1 MIHLSQTFV
10 LVLFSISIVLFGF
23 SVIVYMVL
31 EDIKGVAFNKGI
43 NLGIEKGL
51 GKPRKEI
58 DNIID
63 GKTVRLLIF
72 IPEKDCGLFL
82 IELIQN
88 DVSGDG
94 VVFCQCEEWSTNE
107 NFHSSPQTGKYY
119 KVSIFEGVVSFISV

>member
-10 LVLFSISIVLFGF
+10 LVLFSISLLFFVFSIV
-23 SVIVYMVL
+23 VYLIL

-51 GKPRKEI
+51 GKPRRKI
-58 DNIID
+58 DDFID

-82 IELIQN
+82 VELIQN
-88 DVSGDG
+88 DVSGEG
-94 VVFCQCEEWSTNE
+94 VIFCYCEEWSTNRS
-107 NFHSSPQTGKYY
+107 FHSSPQSGKKY
-119 KVSIFEGVVSFISV
+119 KVSVSEGVTSFISV

>member
-1 MIHLSQTFV
+1 MIHLSQNFV
-10 LVLFSISIVLFGF
+10 LILFSISVVFFSF
-23 SVIVYMVL
+23 SVIVYMIL

-58 DNIID
+58 DDIID

-82 IELIQN
+82 VELIQN
-88 DVSGDG
+88 DVSGEG
-94 VVFCQCEEWSTNE
+94 VVFCRCEEWSTNE
-107 NFHSSPQTGKYY
+107 NFHSSPQIGKNY
-119 KVSIFEGVVSFISV
+119 KVSISEGVASFISV